1 MITRRRTNGRIKGEF
16 MLKKILIPS
25 LIILS
30 ASSFAATNSQ
40 EQIKLIKNI
49 EENSPTYALN
59 AATEA
64 TAPRIYRVLQDT
76 LNNYYSDQQYKI
88 LLELNHN
95 MLQQTK
101 ILEKL
106 SQGNNAEH
114 ELKKTV
120 LDKVEA
126 KYNRLKLALNS
137 NPSIQK
143 APSS

>member
-1 MITRRRTNGRIKGEF
+1 MF
-16 MLKKILIPS
+16 KKILIPS
-25 LIILS
+25 LMVLS
-30 ASSFAATNSQ
+30 VSSFASTNSQ
-40 EQIKLIKNI
+40 DQNIKLIKNI

-64 TAPRIYRVLQDT
+64 IAPRIYRVLQDT

-106 SQGNNAEH
+106 SQGNTSEK
-114 ELKKTV
+114 LKNSV
-120 LDKVEA
+120 LDKIEA

-137 NPSIQK
+137 NPSIQNTK
-143 APSS
+143 DYIEFRNKLKKLL